1 MSAQIHRHP
10 LGRKNGRS
18 YTALRPVSFELA
30 ANLYAEGSCFIKFG
44 DTEVLCTATVE
55 ESVPGFLKGKGAG
68 WITAEYGMLPRATHQ
83 RTDREAVKGKQTGR
97 TQEIQRLI
105 GRSLRAVADLKKLGE
120 RQIRIDCDVLQADG
134 GTRTAAITGAYVALD
149 MACRQL
155 MHRKAIKEWPL
166 ISSVAAVSVG
176 IVGHEIRLDLD
187 YSEDSEAEVD
197 GNFVKTAADQWIE
210 TQLTAEKGFFT
221 HDQLNAMLQLA
232 SDGINHLR
240 ELQQQAI
247 TEFFEE

>member
-1 MSAQIHRHP
+1 
-10 LGRKNGRS
+10 
-18 YTALRPVSFELA
+18 
-30 ANLYAEGSCFIKFG
+30 
-44 DTEVLCTATVE
+44 
-55 ESVPGFLKGKGAG
+55 
-68 WITAEYGMLPRATHQ
+68 
-83 RTDREAVKGKQTGR
+83 
-97 TQEIQRLI
+97 
-105 GRSLRAVADLKKLGE
+105 
-120 RQIRIDCDVLQADG
+120 
-134 GTRTAAITGAYVALD
+134 
-149 MACRQL
+149 
-155 MHRKAIKEWPL
+155 
-166 ISSVAAVSVG
+166 VAAVSVG